1 MFNKINK
8 SDKYGQT
15 HREIVARCPVNSRK
29 KQFKVKNRYELI
41 SKSWGSSPVLYPLP
55 CENCEIIRWF
65 LVYFLD
71 RTGDGDPRAEPEGLG
86 DGSTNSWCS
95 QKPRGL
101 GWCFGTIRGTWRNVA
116 IPARVPLPHP
126 LLCTLPALC
135 LNPDSP
141 ALCLV
146 YILLAHGDM
155 TLGEGHDIRSNS
167 LISFYSQTQIMND

>member
-71 RTGDGDPRAEPEGLG
+71 RTGDGDLRAESEGLG
-86 DGSTNSWCS
+86 DGSTNSWRS

-101 GWCFGTIRGTWRNVA
+101 GWCFGTILKECSHPCSCLITSPFALYTSCSLTQHWVTRSLPSLYSTCTRWHDTGWRSW
-116 IPARVPLPHP
+116 H
-126 LLCTLPALC
+126 
-135 LNPDSP
+135 
-141 ALCLV
+141 
-146 YILLAHGDM
+146 
-155 TLGEGHDIRSNS
+155 
-167 LISFYSQTQIMND
+167 